1 MVTATPVA
9 APLSLTCRSRAFSAE
24 RGRPRRRGFLLETR
38 RTSFEESVGDF
49 MSRDGSVVVTRTP
62 QEIFADHVAAVSHG
76 DMAAIVKNYADDA
89 VIVTSHGV
97 LEGPAGVESFFRQT
111 LEALPEVELS
121 ATSAVFGGNALLLH
135 WTASSPQGRVDDGVD
150 TFLFANGLIQL
161 ETSSFTLQPIR
172 AR

>member
-1 MVTATPVA
+1 
-9 APLSLTCRSRAFSAE
+9 
-24 RGRPRRRGFLLETR
+24 
-38 RTSFEESVGDF
+38 
-49 MSRDGSVVVTRTP
+49 MSRDGSDVVTRTP
-62 QEIFADHVAAVSHG
+62 QEIVADHVAAVSHG
-76 DMAAIVKNYADDA
+76 DMAAIVNNYADDA

-150 TFLFANGLIQL
+150 TFLFANGLIQ
-161 ETSSFTLQPIR
+161 
-172 AR
+172 